1 MYSEVVKRNFDIFPF
16 YTATA
21 LEIKLI
27 IFFIFFKEKKINC
40 TQLYLFVCVCVS
52 VCVCVCVCVFAC
64 FVLAISF
71 ELPSPDC
78 RPHHAY
84 LIGAQSILKGAAY
97 RSVSLHL
104 CCTCQP
110 PLLSAL
116 YQDLQLI
123 SSLYPAATSYYI
135 SFLI

>member
-1 MYSEVVKRNFDIFPF
+1 MYSEVVKRNFDIIPF

-21 LEIKLI
+21 LEIKLT

-52 VCVCVCVCVFAC
+52 VCVRVCVFAC